1 VKAKEYIKKSL
12 ACLLIAVYVFGILK
26 PLSPI
31 INDFVSH
38 TFDKA
43 NHMATVHFE
52 NGKYHVHKEIIA
64 ETKNDSEQKT
74 ANTNFSNEDLL
85 SIHLQSNLFSISPNT
100 YETSVIHTETI
111 IRFSDIFFK
120 THTPPPEA

>member
-1 VKAKEYIKKSL
+1 MKTKEYIKKTL
-12 ACLLIAVYVFGILK
+12 VCLLLAVYVFGILK

-31 INDFVSH
+31 INDIVSH

-64 ETKNDSEQKT
+64 ETKNDTEEKS
-74 ANTNFSNEDLL
+74 ASNNLSNEDLL
-85 SIHLQSNLFSISPNT
+85 SLHLQSNLFSFPPNT
-100 YETSVIHTETI
+100 HDTSVVYTDIN

-120 THTPPPEA
+120 TYSPPPEA